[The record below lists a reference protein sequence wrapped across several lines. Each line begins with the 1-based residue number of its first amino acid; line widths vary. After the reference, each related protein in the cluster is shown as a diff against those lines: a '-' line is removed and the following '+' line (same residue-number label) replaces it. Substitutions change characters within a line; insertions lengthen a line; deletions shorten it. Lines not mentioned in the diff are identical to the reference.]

1 VSPAT
6 EPGAGPLGPRT
17 PRFTRWREPDVAGSV
32 QVRQVHLPCILCS
45 MDEWVGWMH
54 QRENWN
60 LVVNREAMALAHG
73 LVLAPGGSIRTGP
86 WVPWRDL
93 ARDDGEY
100 EET

>member
-32 QVRQVHLPCILCS
+32 QVHQVQLPCILCD
-45 MDEWVGWMH
+45 MPEYFGWMH

-60 LVVNREAMALAHG
+60 FVVHRRAMAAAHS
-73 LVLAPGGSIRTGP
+73 LVLAEGGNLRDGP
-86 WVPWRDL
+86 WVP
-93 ARDDGEY
+93 
-100 EET
+100 